1 MFIIYLNICFKED
14 NAHVYLLLAEQ
25 LKSHCSHLKGFSPV
39 CVRMCLFMSDLI
51 LNLESQ
57 YRQENGVSPVCL
69 RR

>member
-1 MFIIYLNICFKED
+1 MFIIYSNICFEED

-39 CVRMCLFMSDLI
+39 CVRMCLFISDLI

-57 YRQENGVSPVCL
+57 
-69 RR
+69 